1 MGLLMSIRS
10 VTVTLILLLLTVSR
24 ANAATQ
30 QAALPEITSPS
41 DTSWHDLRFRI
52 QQLGSLPNGAQLLRV
67 AGTYRG
73 TPVAL
78 GVLLGPSWKE
88 GRLGAD
94 VPLVTYS
101 GSVEVRSLGEQSDRL
116 LAALDELYSTR
127 QRATKMGV
135 QTEFAAISLGGDPT
149 HLRAAPVKLKLFFES
164 DDESRYAELY
174 LNIDTGTGTVEL
186 AEKDPDYRTA
196 IVRALTAR

>member
-1 MGLLMSIRS
+1 MSIRS
-10 VTVTLILLLLTVSR
+10 VTLILLLLAVSR

-30 QAALPEITSPS
+30 QAALPEITSHS
-41 DTSWHDLRFRI
+41 DTSWHDLSFRI
-52 QQLGSLPNGAQLLRV
+52 QQLGNLPNGGQLLRV

-73 TPVAL
+73 ATVAL

-94 VPLVTYS
+94 VALVIYS
-101 GSVEVRSLGEQSDRL
+101 GTVEIRSLGGQSDRFL
-116 LAALDELYSTR
+116 TALDELYGTK
-127 QRATKMGV
+127 QRATRMGA
-135 QTEFAAISLGGDPT
+135 QTEFAAISLGGDPA
-149 HLRAAPVKLKLFFES
+149 HLKAAPVKLKLFFES

-174 LNIDTGTGTVEL
+174 LNIDMGTGTVEL

-196 IVRALTAR
+196 IVRALSAR